1 MAELGFL
8 GKITRFL
15 RQVKAE
21 LKKVNWP
28 NREELTAYTTVVLV
42 TVVVLIAF
50 IGIIDTL
57 LTNSITRF
65 IIE

>member
-1 MAELGFL
+1 MAELGFF
-8 GKITRFL
+8 GKIGRFL
-15 RQVKAE
+15 RQVRAE

-28 NREELTAYTTVVLV
+28 SRQEITAYTTVVLV
-42 TVVVLIAF
+42 TVVVLIVF

-65 IIE
+65 IIQ